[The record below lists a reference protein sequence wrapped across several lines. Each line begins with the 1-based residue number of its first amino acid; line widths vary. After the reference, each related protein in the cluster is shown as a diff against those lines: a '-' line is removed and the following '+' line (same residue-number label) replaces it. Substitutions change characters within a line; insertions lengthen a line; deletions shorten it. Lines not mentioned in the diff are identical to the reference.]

1 MTGRIFPSLDEDAQL
16 LNLFRLFPHAV
27 PPLLD
32 YHDRL
37 LRDESPL
44 TVGEREFIAAYVS
57 GLNACDF
64 CHGAHAIAASVH
76 GIDEQVLGA
85 LMADIE
91 TAPVDERLKP
101 ILAYVR
107 KLTVSPA
114 KIAASDAEQVYAAG
128 WSERALFDAI
138 SVCALFNMMNR
149 IVLGA
154 GIIEDPR
161 LGSREDVEGRRKR
174 MGAPGADPHAAEPSY
189 SKLGAMIAAAPGN
202 QAPGGELRPGH
213 AVHEKEVFR

>member
-1 MTGRIFPSLDEDAQL
+1 MPEGRRNERMTDRIFPSLPGDSQL
-16 LNLFRLFPHAV
+16 LDLFRQFPHSV

-37 LRDESPL
+37 LRDQSPL
-44 TVGEREFIAAYVS
+44 TVGERELIAAYVS

-64 CHGAHAIAASVH
+64 CHGAHAIAASVY
-76 GIDEQVLGA
+76 GIEEHVLGA
-85 LMADIE
+85 LMADVE
-91 TAPVDERLKP
+91 TAPVDDKLKP

-107 KLTVSPA
+107 KLTLTPA
-114 KIAASDAEQVYAAG
+114 MIRAGDAERVYAAG
-128 WSERALFDAI
+128 WDERALFDAI

-161 LGSREDVEGRRKR
+161 RRPADEVQARRQR
-174 MGAPGADPHAAEPSY
+174 MGVPGADPRHAEPSY
-189 SKLGAMIAAAPGN
+189 SKLSAAILPISA
-202 QAPGGELRPGH
+202 RP
-213 AVHEKEVFR
+213 